1 MSFGQTIYG
10 ITSCMSWWHGSL
22 EQSSMKLGS
31 ELVFD
36 DAPASPTQAH
46 TQDSQLSKNSEF
58 GANCNE
64 KRNCFQRFVDCDEE
78 NNQGNDRQASR
89 GG

>member
-10 ITSCMSWWHGSL
+10 IISCMSWWHGSL

-36 DAPASPTQAH
+36 DDTHKPYTCTRIVGSSPCELPSSLRNTQS
-46 TQDSQLSKNSEF
+46 TRLPKVSKYIT
-58 GANCNE
+58 
-64 KRNCFQRFVDCDEE
+64 
-78 NNQGNDRQASR
+78 

>member
-1 MSFGQTIYG
+1 
-10 ITSCMSWWHGSL
+10 MSWWHGSL

-46 TQDSQLSKNSEF
+46 TQGSRLSKNSES
-58 GANCNE
+58 AADCNE

-78 NNQGNDRQASR
+78 KNQGGDHQASR
-89 GG
+89 GV

>member
-1 MSFGQTIYG
+1 
-10 ITSCMSWWHGSL
+10 MSWWHGFL

-46 TQDSQLSKNSEF
+46 TQGSRLSKNSES
-58 GANCNE
+58 AADCNE

-78 NNQGNDRQASR
+78 KNQGGDHQASR